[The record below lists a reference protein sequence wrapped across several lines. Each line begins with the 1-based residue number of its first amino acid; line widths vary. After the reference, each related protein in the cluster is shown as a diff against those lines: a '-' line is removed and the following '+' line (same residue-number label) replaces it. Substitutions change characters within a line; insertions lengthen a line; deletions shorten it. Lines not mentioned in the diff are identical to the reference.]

1 MRNKLISL
9 KKALF
14 GGMAFVMA
22 ATLVSPASA
31 ALAAEVET
39 QTAAEEAAA
48 DTGKSTADAAD
59 TAAGAQTAAEAAEL
73 REMNLK
79 VTNRTTGRPG
89 EPPKRES
96 ASTTKPLSRQ
106 LRKSNGR
113 SRFSGSAATVR

>member
-22 ATLVSPASA
+22 ATLVAPASPV
-31 ALAAEVET
+31 LAAEIET
-39 QTAAEEAAA
+39 QTEASESGAQA
-48 DTGKSTADAAD
+48 QTDIGKSTADTAASSQ
-59 TAAGAQTAAEAAEL
+59 AAGAQARSKSPSSATS
-73 REMNLK
+73 K
-79 VTNRTTGRPG
+79 
-89 EPPKRES
+89 PPKRES

-106 LRKSNGR
+106 LRRSSGK